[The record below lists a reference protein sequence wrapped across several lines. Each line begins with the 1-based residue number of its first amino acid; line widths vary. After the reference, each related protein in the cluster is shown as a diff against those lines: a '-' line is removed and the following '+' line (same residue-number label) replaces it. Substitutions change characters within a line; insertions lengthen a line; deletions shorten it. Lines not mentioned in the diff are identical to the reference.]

1 MTGQDFYTLPELPR
15 SIRQFD
21 SEVRQLGVG
30 RAGKNGYLKVVLEGS
45 VCDRT
50 VIREQFSQAPLHMHR
65 AMYHDMHCPGM
76 AYLYVMS
83 TSGGI
88 LQGDRYR
95 MDITLRKD
103 AMAHI
108 TTQGA
113 TRIYGMNAN
122 WATQMI
128 NVTLES
134 GAYLEL
140 VPDQIIPY
148 RSSRFCQ
155 SVSLNV
161 HESAVLVCSE
171 MVTPGRV
178 AMGESFAYDVCH
190 LRTAAHNHMGVSRF
204 VDVADME
211 PAWQEM
217 ASPGVMGGHGI
228 VGSVYILAPR
238 QNVLELEDVVHARI
252 SQSDDNVAGVS
263 RMKDDAGL
271 LVRILGDQTAQVR
284 GLVLEIAA
292 DVRRTCKGA
301 GFPDLRKN

>member
-1 MTGQDFYTLPELPR
+1 MIGQDFYTPPELPG
-15 SIRQFD
+15 SVRQFD

-30 RAGKNGYLKVVLEGS
+30 KTGKNGYLKAVFEDDSRG
-45 VCDRT
+45 RT
-50 VIREQFSQAPLHMHR
+50 VVREQFSQAPLHMHR
-65 AMYHDMHCPGM
+65 ALYHDRHCPGM

-103 AMAHI
+103 SMVHV

-122 WATQMI
+122 WATQMV

-134 GAYLEL
+134 GAYMEL

-148 RSSRFCQ
+148 KGSRFHQ

-171 MVTPGRV
+171 MVAPGRV

-190 LRTAAHNHMGVSRF
+190 LKTAARNHMGVPRF
-204 VDVADME
+204 VDIADME
-211 PAWQEM
+211 PSWQEM
-217 ASPGVMGGHGI
+217 ASLGVMGGHDM

-238 QNVLELEDVVHARI
+238 QDVLKLEDLIHARI
-252 SQSDDNVAGVS
+252 SRGGNYSAGVS
-263 RMKDDAGL
+263 RMKGDSGL
-271 LVRILGDQTAQVR
+271 LVRILGDQTAHVR
-284 GLVLEIAA
+284 GLILEITA
-292 DVRRTCKGA
+292 DVRRVCRGA

>member
-1 MTGQDFYTLPELPR
+1 MTGQDFYTPSELPKC
-15 SIRQFD
+15 IRQFD

-30 RAGKNGYLKVVLEGS
+30 RTGKNGYLKVVFEDNAHG
-45 VCDRT
+45 RT
-50 VIREQFSQAPLHMHR
+50 VIREQFSQPPLHMHR
-65 AMYHDMHCPGM
+65 ALYHDRHCPGM

-95 MDITLRKD
+95 MDITLRKGS
-103 AMAHI
+103 MVHV

-122 WATQMI
+122 WATQMV

-134 GAYLEL
+134 GAYLEF

-148 RSSRFCQ
+148 KGSRFHQ

-171 MVTPGRV
+171 MVVPGRV
-178 AMGESFAYDVCH
+178 AMGESFVYDVCH
-190 LRTAAHNHMGVSRF
+190 LKTVARNQAGTPRF

-217 ASPGVMGGHGI
+217 ASSGVMGGHGI
-228 VGSVYILAPR
+228 VGSVYVLAPK
-238 QNVLELEDVVHARI
+238 QDVPGLEGVIHARI
-252 SQSDDNVAGVS
+252 SKSGIDAAGVS

-271 LVRILGDQTAQVR
+271 LVRILGNQTAQVR
-284 GLVLEIAA
+284 GLILEIAA
-292 DVRRTCKGA
+292 DVRRVCRGA
-301 GFPDLRKN
+301 EFPDLRKN